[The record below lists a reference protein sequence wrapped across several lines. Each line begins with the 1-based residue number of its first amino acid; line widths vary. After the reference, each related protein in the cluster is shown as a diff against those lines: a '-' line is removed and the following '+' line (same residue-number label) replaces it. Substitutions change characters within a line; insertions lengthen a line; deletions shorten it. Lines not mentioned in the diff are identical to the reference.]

1 MKKPFLP
8 FLRLSTIMRL
18 EPKQV
23 LQVSPQ
29 MLLATRMLLMPAQEL
44 SDYLAR
50 AAEGNPLLER
60 SDEEEVRRYLK
71 QKLRQAQ
78 WMLSCLEKRQHT
90 LHRHCAWSSG
100 R

>member
-1 MKKPFLP
+1 
-8 FLRLSTIMRL
+8 MRL